1 MAARKMVVRRM
12 LMALAFAATL
22 AWADAAPAAA
32 QADEAAVMIAAG
44 QWAQGRLP
52 SGTLRVDPHRT
63 GEGTGRALAEQVAR
77 ALGAGLG
84 TLEETRVCANPM
96 DAATCRLEAD
106 ALLALAMPRISGDAA
121 TIRVYAWHRTS
132 SRSQPVARET
142 WNLRLSRTASGWSVV
157 ATS

>member
-1 MAARKMVVRRM
+1 MAVSTRVAPRTLMV
-12 LMALAFAATL
+12 LALSAIVAG
-22 AWADAAPAAA
+22 ADVVPAAA

-44 QWAQGRLP
+44 QWAQGQLP

-63 GEGTGRALAEQVAR
+63 GAGTGQALAEQVAR
-77 ALGAGLG
+77 ALGARLG

-106 ALLALAMPRISGDAA
+106 ALLALATPRISGDAA

-132 SRSQPVARET
+132 SRAEPVARET
-142 WNLRLSRTASGWSVV
+142 WTLQLRRTASGWSV
-157 ATS
+157 TGTT

>member
-1 MAARKMVVRRM
+1 MEVCTRVVPRT
-12 LMALAFAATL
+12 LMALAIAGILTGTAAV
-22 AWADAAPAAA
+22 PAAA

-44 QWAQGRLP
+44 QWAQGQLP

-63 GEGTGRALAEQVAR
+63 GEGTGHALAEQVAR
-77 ALGAGLG
+77 ALGARLG

-106 ALLALAMPRISGDAA
+106 ALLALATPRISGDAA

-132 SRSQPVARET
+132 SRSEPVARET
-142 WNLRLSRTASGWSVV
+142 WTLQLRRAASGWSVTG
-157 ATS
+157 TS